1 MQVDLTNAHSVSSV
15 LTQGSSASE
24 SWVTSYSIDYSTENS
39 DPPESTI
46 LDTESGAPEV
56 FAGNVDRTS
65 IVENVFGNVV
75 IARYV
80 RLNIITNENY
90 PAMRW
95 GLKGCPVGEY

>member
-1 MQVDLTNAHSVSSV
+1 MQVDLTSAHSVSSV

-39 DPPESTI
+39 DPESTI
-46 LDTESGAPEV
+46 LESGAPEV
-56 FAGNVDRTS
+56 FSGNVDRTS
-65 IVENVFGNVV
+65 IVENVFESVI

-80 RLNIITNENY
+80 RLNIITKQSH

>member
-1 MQVDLTNAHSVSSV
+1 MQVDLTSAHSVSSV
-15 LTQGSSASE
+15 LTQGSSASD

-39 DPPESTI
+39 DPESTI
-46 LDTESGAPEV
+46 LDTDSGAQEE

-65 IVENVFGNVV
+65 IVENVFERVI

-80 RLNIITNENY
+80 RLNIITKQSH

>member
-1 MQVDLTNAHSVSSV
+1 MQVDLTSAHSVSSV
-15 LTQGSSASE
+15 LTQGSSFTE

-39 DPPESTI
+39 DPESTI
-46 LDTESGAPEV
+46 LESGAPEV
-56 FAGNVDRTS
+56 FSGNVDRTS
-65 IVENVFGNVV
+65 IVENVFESVI